1 MGKNGMKLKNII
13 APIQQNFRKTLSLL
27 RFNPLSD
34 RGRRAIANALV
45 NRGRRKLE
53 NLEIPQRDSSSV
65 SNQGNLL
72 QETPDYTFE
81 PLPNPYP
88 QYDKC
93 DRNNP
98 LGCDRPL
105 ETLRKA
111 PSAKFCS
118 KCGFPAQLPENKEIR
133 GRRGTYQATRFLGR
147 QGNGRIYAAV
157 QQNSGQPVVIKEYL
171 LPNRCFKEVGTRQQ
185 KKEIFERVVNFQVA
199 ETIPSDFR
207 LIIPQEGISDLA
219 SSEAQRDRNQDRCY
233 LIAPGNL
240 AALPNLKAYLVQ
252 QGRMDQEQVLKLLD
266 QVLQSLEFLHSHKW
280 QFTSGEIKQGLV
292 HGGLSLDNLLISQT
306 EVGFLVYLWDLSFWE
321 DLFDPTSV
329 EVSNKRIIDDL
340 VALGNIGLYLL
351 ASKEITSFASYPL
364 DPQNNLNWRG
374 ISPPIKN
381 FLLRLLGLNSRFDNA
396 ATARR
401 ELRQLMLN
409 QTDSVST
416 SVTSSERSASTEK
429 TFSWLPWAIFSAI
442 ILLLGWGIWRLIYK
456 SNRETI
462 ETVSGSSCIQ
472 DIRNVPS
479 GNFTYGIVSS
489 EKPKSIASKKLKDIF
504 NINDTYKNAYKNFC
518 SIDSDS
524 NSFTKIISQIH
535 QLNLNSNPE
544 PFNTQKELINNIAPR
559 KIDFALVHLAPN
571 KYQTKKFMRNAQ
583 EEVINNVIAYDGL
596 LVYVPF
602 VDCKNCQQ
610 LGKYLEQKITL
621 KQLQRIYT
629 AKVDYWNEINPNIP
643 SNIKIQAFV
652 PDDDFALGL
661 FEQLLFEKEE
671 DIVAFKEAIVSGK
684 IKRQA
689 SYSILQEI
697 RKLWQ
702 QGDIVDGTKQ
712 GGIGFDFQEIVYKQC
727 NVYPLAVVS
736 DSQDFFPMLIQK
748 ANQQGVE
755 LFKDLS
761 CQDKQDYQLNATIF
775 RNRRYPLAF
784 SLNLLYLNT
793 NEYQNLEL
801 GQKITEMFQTQ
812 EFQCHLSHKKLI
824 PLELSEKD
832 CKR

>member
-1 MGKNGMKLKNII
+1 MKLKNLI
-13 APIQQNFRKTLSLL
+13 APLQQNIKKTLSLR

-34 RGRRAIANALV
+34 RGRKAIASMLL

-53 NLEIPQRDSSSV
+53 NLEIPQRKPTSV
-65 SNQGNLL
+65 SEGGNVL
-72 QETPDYTFE
+72 EDTYHYTFE

-93 DRNNP
+93 YCNNP

-105 ETLRKA
+105 ETLKQA
-111 PSAKFCS
+111 PTAKFCS
-118 KCGFPAQLPENKEIR
+118 QCGFPAQLPENKEIR
-133 GRRGTYQATRFLGR
+133 GKRGIYQVKRFLGR

-157 QQNSGQPVVIKEYL
+157 QANSGQPVVIKEYL
-171 LPNRCFKEVGTRQQ
+171 LPRRCFKQVEIRQQ

-199 ETIPSDFR
+199 ETNPSDFR
-207 LIIPQEGISDLA
+207 LIIPTEGISD
-219 SSEAQRDRNQDRCY
+219 RHQDRCY

-240 AALPNLKAYLVQ
+240 AVLPNLKAYLLQ
-252 QGRMDQEQVLKLLD
+252 QGRMEEEQVIKLLD
-266 QVLQSLEFLHSHKW
+266 QVLQSLEFLHSQKW
-280 QFTSGEIKQGLV
+280 KFTSGEIKQVLV
-292 HGGLSLDNLLISQT
+292 HGNLSLDTLLISQT

-321 DLFDPTSV
+321 DLFDPTLE
-329 EVSNKRIIDDL
+329 EVSTKRVIDDL
-340 VALGNIGLYLL
+340 VALGNIGFYLL
-351 ASKEITSFASYPL
+351 AAKEVTAQASYPL
-364 DPQNNLNWRG
+364 DPRNDLNWRG
-374 ISPPIKN
+374 ISPQLKN
-381 FLLRLLGLNSRFDNA
+381 FLLRLLGLNSRFEDA

-401 ELRQLMLN
+401 ELRQLTLN
-409 QTDSVST
+409 LADSESIPVTLLDTST
-416 SVTSSERSASTEK
+416 SAEK

-442 ILLLGWGIWRLIYK
+442 ILLLGWGIWRLIDNQPNGK
-456 SNRETI
+456 SSKK
-462 ETVSGSSCIQ
+462 VSGYSCIK

-489 EKPKSIASKKLKDIF
+489 EKPKDIAAKKLKDIF

-524 NSFTKIISQIH
+524 STFTQILNQIH
-535 QLNLNSNPE
+535 QIDLKPFLANNQQNL
-544 PFNTQKELINNIAPR
+544 IHNIAPR
-559 KIDFALVHLAPN
+559 KIDFALLHLAPN
-571 KYQTKKFMRNAQ
+571 KYQTKKIMRNAR

-621 KQLQRIYT
+621 KQLRKIYT

-652 PDDDFALGL
+652 PDDNSALKL
-661 FEQLLFEKEE
+661 FEQLLFEDQR
-671 DIVAFKEAIVSGK
+671 DIVAFQEAIASGK
-684 IKRQA
+684 IKRQE

-702 QGDIVDGTKQ
+702 QGSIADGTKQ
-712 GGIGFDFQEIVYKQC
+712 GGIGFDFQEIAYKQC
-727 NVYPLAVVS
+727 NVYPLAVVR
-736 DSQDFFPMLIQK
+736 DSQEFFPMLIQK

-761 CQDKQDYQLNATIF
+761 CQDKQNYKLNETVL
-775 RNRRYPLAF
+775 RDRRYPLAF
-784 SLNLLYLNT
+784 SLNLLYLNDDR
-793 NEYQNLEL
+793 YQNLEF
-801 GQKITEMFQTQ
+801 GGKITEIFKTE

-824 PLELSEKD
+824 PLELSEQD